1 MAGLMRHRTA
11 TLLWVA
17 VAALGLAA
25 LTYPMTYRSELL
37 WSGRQVAGAGTF
49 PPPSC
54 TVVRLFVV
62 LGRRGGE
69 GREREKKKR
78 EGEEKP
84 HRHCARDAC
93 SAEQTARTP
102 PASVLCSLRCAWSCS
117 RAVIVC
123 LLR

>member
-62 LGRRGGE
+62 FGRRGE
-69 GREREKKKR
+69 ERRGMGGVTGKC
-78 EGEEKP
+78 G
-84 HRHCARDAC
+84 
-93 SAEQTARTP
+93 
-102 PASVLCSLRCAWSCS
+102 
-117 RAVIVC
+117 
-123 LLR
+123 